1 MFITNAL
8 CMNDVIFN
16 VITCMH
22 YYDSHVC
29 TLMDDVYSL
38 GENGIGNK
46 GCEWLGQMLQRN
58 AKLQTLE

>member
-1 MFITNAL
+1 
-8 CMNDVIFN
+8 MNDVIFN